1 MSYRCDFCT
10 AVVPPGTQ
18 RRTVHQFRDT
28 PRGPQIEREYSACQS
43 CYAGWEYGASIQ
55 DLLEEG
61 AEARQQNVPHVVVNE
76 TRTVNIKEPTPAP
89 ERITL

>member
-1 MSYRCDFCT
+1 MSYRCEFCA
-10 AVVPPGTQ
+10 AVVPPGTG
-18 RRTVHQFRDT
+18 RRTIVRQRST
-28 PRGPQIEREYSACQS
+28 PRGPQIEREYATCSS
-43 CYAGWEYGASIQ
+43 CYTGYEYGASIQ